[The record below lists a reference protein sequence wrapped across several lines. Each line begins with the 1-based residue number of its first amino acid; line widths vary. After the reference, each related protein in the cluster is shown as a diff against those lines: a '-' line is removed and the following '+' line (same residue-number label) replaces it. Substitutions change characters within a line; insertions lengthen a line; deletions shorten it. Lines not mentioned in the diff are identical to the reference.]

1 MIRSVR
7 GRLVGLGAEGA
18 LVEVGGVGLQLS
30 ISTTTLGE
38 LPGVGSEVSL
48 QAYLVVRE
56 DALDLYGFASA
67 DERALFEA
75 FISVNGVGPRIGLAL
90 CGLDTPA
97 GLRNAVVTGD
107 SRRLQEATGV
117 GKRTAERIVL
127 ELRDRL
133 GDMAAGGS
141 PARPGTRSM
150 PVGPLAEAREGLI
163 ALGFAPDEAGRAL
176 DDAPPDADT
185 AALVR
190 YGLTRLRRA

>member
-1 MIRSVR
+1 MIRSIR
-7 GRLVGLGAEGA
+7 GRLVGIGAEGA

-30 ISTTTLGE
+30 VSATTLAD

-48 QAYLVVRE
+48 QAHLVVRE

-90 CGLDTPA
+90 CGLDTPS

-127 ELRDRL
+127 ELRERL
-133 GDMAAGGS
+133 GDMASGVASIRPG
-141 PARPGTRSM
+141 ARPM
-150 PVGPLAEAREGLI
+150 PVGPVAEAREGLI
-163 ALGFAPDEAGRAL
+163 ALGFAPDEAARAL
-176 DDAPPDADT
+176 DDAPADADT